1 MRAGITLILIAVA
14 LQALGPV
21 SARSQDVPLAEQ
33 MQALETLFKVGLPE
47 TRGGKWVKAQL
58 QDGNGGGI
66 LLPGDEAAGYTGNAW
81 LVREEKNGTAELII
95 LAAGWGF
102 LTQRRKGAEDAELRS
117 PGGPEN
123 VHLLGAPVEQ
133 RTFPPFL
140 CALCASAFSIPSP
153 HCGSWIT
160 PGASGRDVPVVQ
172 IQPADLDADLK
183 KLATALR
190 PGGGI
195 ADDGCRWRIRRKPRH
210 RAAR

>member
-33 MQALETLFKVGLPE
+33 VQALETLFKVGLPE
-47 TRGGKWVKAQL
+47 TRGWKWVKAQL

-140 CALCASAFSIPSP
+140 CALCTFAPLRFPS
-153 HCGSWIT
+153 HRRIADHGSHPAR
-160 PGASGRDVPVVQ
+160 PGA
-172 IQPADLDADLK
+172 
-183 KLATALR
+183 TF
-190 PGGGI
+190 
-195 ADDGCRWRIRRKPRH
+195 RWSRFSRRISMPI
-210 RAAR
+210 